1 MASINSNDIEKKIDT
16 ILNNSNV
23 YNFGFVTKINDFVIE
38 STLLEDV
45 FYFEKVFI
53 GYDSNIGYVDKIEND
68 RIVILVVKNTKSINI
83 GDKIILSGDVLKG
96 KYSYDSIGRIIDLF
110 GNDMFLNKELPN
122 TFSLDIETP
131 NIPIVDRGTVNRS

>member
-45 FYFEKVFI
+45 FYFEKVQKLHPC
-53 GYDSNIGYVDKIEND
+53 SQDKT
-68 RIVILVVKNTKSINI
+68 VQIL
-83 GDKIILSGDVLKG
+83 L
-96 KYSYDSIGRIIDLF
+96 
-110 GNDMFLNKELPN
+110 
-122 TFSLDIETP
+122 
-131 NIPIVDRGTVNRS
+131 